1 MVARRVWKR
10 SVAVVVA
17 APKEGGSPRHQDG
30 ESAQEMHRADQGY
43 QSVLSTPWL
52 AQISEPP

>member
-10 SVAVVVA
+10 SATIVA
-17 APKEGGSPRHQDG
+17 AALEEGGLLGHQDG
-30 ESAQEMHRADQGY
+30 ESAQEMHRANQGY
-43 QSVLSTPWL
+43 QSALSTPCL